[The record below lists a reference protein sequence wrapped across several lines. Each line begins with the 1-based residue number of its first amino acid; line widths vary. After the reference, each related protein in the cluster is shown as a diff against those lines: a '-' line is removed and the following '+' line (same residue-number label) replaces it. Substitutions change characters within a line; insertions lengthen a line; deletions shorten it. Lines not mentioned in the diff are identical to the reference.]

1 MINNVKD
8 FIKNEDL
15 RVSYKVIILVKLDET
30 EAPVLRC
37 SMKWLFLENS

>member
-1 MINNVKD
+1 MEMINNVKD

-30 EAPVLRC
+30 EAAVHRC
-37 SMKWLFLENS
+37 SVK